1 MQGVSLLYRGPT
13 GCGQRKGF
21 VRGEVINNLERPPK
35 QIGHSINLLI
45 ARLCWLACS
54 HPEINGGGWC
64 LLPCFLHQKETK
76 TTLSSNSIGSLLSI
90 FVCIFNAY
98 VFLFVCVN
106 YS

>member
-54 HPEINGGGWC
+54 HPEINGGGGVFIA
-64 LLPCFLHQKETK
+64 LFP
-76 TTLSSNSIGSLLSI
+76 SSKGNKDN
-90 FVCIFNAY
+90 FVK
-98 VFLFVCVN
+98 
-106 YS
+106 